1 MGLGKILQYVYPKS
15 FVVMRHTPT
24 SQTAS
29 WFGQQQTQL
38 DELRKAIADNIKGY
52 MLRLHFTQF
61 KNYTFKRQK
70 DKSPNYAILC
80 FIYSVI
86 NMIWSLDCT
95 YSNNCLITWMF

>member
-52 MLRLHFTQF
+52 YAETTFYTVQQLYIQQTKEHIAKLCNIMFSLFCHQYDLITRLHLF
-61 KNYTFKRQK
+61 K
-70 DKSPNYAILC
+70 
-80 FIYSVI
+80 
-86 NMIWSLDCT
+86 
-95 YSNNCLITWMF
+95 